1 MKRHK
6 ILIQSGFG
14 RYLIGMKQNSIGNEF
29 LYYEPSLLLWVD
41 EIICDKHALE
51 GEKIWA
57 EKGYTVSEIFLELKN
72 KGLVKD
78 KNFERFFL
86 GKTKNKLIEASEMDL
101 RNSKNENLTPTSLPD
116 PENIENFRN
125 TSFYD
130 VNAMLYLSHVLNV
143 PYLDTHVTNRYYEW
157 KFQSLAENYYEYKIK
172 KEREILS
179 QMLNIY
185 VPKFELFPRN
195 KEFIEA
201 ENFQKIFLGM
211 SNEYCGGRM
220 DVDRYSEGYLK
231 YLEKWLRYDSMVHDQ
246 VLENFEVL
254 LDFRKDRRIKN
265 LRGFLSKFSKNVT
278 KEPGDKDF
286 HQEVT
291 LRLKK
296 KILETEK
303 EIAEEYTAYKFLDK
317 CASYISLPIEATST
331 IGGFAAS
338 WLTQNP
344 LFSAL
349 GLIPAGI
356 DRMAKGIENMKKE
369 KVAWHS
375 YLLDFKNEVDRK
387 SEIRLIDEE
396 IRKIEKG

>member
-1 MKRHK
+1 M
-6 ILIQSGFG
+6 S
-14 RYLIGMKQNSIGNEF
+14 
-29 LYYEPSLLLWVD
+29 
-41 EIICDKHALE
+41 
-51 GEKIWA
+51 
-57 EKGYTVSEIFLELKN
+57 T
-72 KGLVKD
+72 
-78 KNFERFFL
+78 FFL

-130 VNAMLYLSHVLNV
+130 VNAMLYLSHVLDV

-179 QMLNIY
+179 QILNIY

-201 ENFQKIFLGM
+201 ENFLKIFVGM

-220 DVDRYSEGYLK
+220 DVYRYSEGYLK

-296 KILETEK
+296 K
-303 EIAEEYTAYKFLDK
+303 FLK
-317 CASYISLPIEATST
+317 P
-331 IGGFAAS
+331 
-338 WLTQNP
+338 
-344 LFSAL
+344 
-349 GLIPAGI
+349 
-356 DRMAKGIENMKKE
+356 RKK
-369 KVAWHS
+369 
-375 YLLDFKNEVDRK
+375 
-387 SEIRLIDEE
+387 
-396 IRKIEKG
+396 